1 MAKKKMPPQL
11 LEYFA
16 KKNKTKEG
24 DDAEKSAE
32 KGLKA
37 ARAAKKHKNK
47 K

>member
-24 DDAEKSAE
+24 DE